1 MKRYYP
7 LVDMDS
13 TGMIK
18 VPMFPAN
25 DYKTALRKS
34 NFALGEVA
42 HNRYRLIAVTPHAMR
57 DYLSYDIRCPKCGMI
72 MEVTEPH
79 EGEYVLAEYTCE
91 NCQ

>member
-13 TGMIK
+13 TGTIK

-34 NFALGEVA
+34 NFSLGEVA

-57 DYLSYDIRCPKCGMI
+57 DYLSYDSRCPKCGTTMDI
-72 MEVTEPH
+72 IAPH

>member
-1 MKRYYP
+1 MKKYYP

-13 TGMIK
+13 TGTIK

-25 DYKTALRKS
+25 DYKKALRKS

-42 HNRYRLIAVTPHAMR
+42 RNHYRLIAVTPHAMR
-57 DYLSYDIRCPKCGMI
+57 DYLSYDIRCPKCGTTMDI
-72 MEVTEPH
+72 IAPH

>member
-13 TGMIK
+13 TGTIK

-57 DYLSYDIRCPKCGMI
+57 DYLSYDIRCPKCGMT

-79 EGEYVLAEYTCE
+79 EGEYVLAEYTC
-91 NCQ
+91 